1 MRHRIA
7 HRRLGRPSD
16 QRRALLRSLVSALFE
31 HDRITTTLAKAKEAQ
46 PVAEKLITL
55 AKRGDLHARRQVL
68 KFLPKVRQDTMVVNR
83 LFGEIAPRYE
93 GRNGGYT
100 RIIRAGYR
108 TGDAAPMAVL
118 ELVE

>member
-16 QRRALLRSLVSALFE
+16 QRRALLRSLVGALFE
-31 HDRITTTLAKAKEAQ
+31 HDRIRTTLPKAKEAQ
-46 PVAEKLITL
+46 PIAEKLITL

-68 KFLPKVRQDTMVVNR
+68 RYLPKLRGDTLIVNR
-83 LFGEIAPRYE
+83 LFEEIAPRYQD
-93 GRNGGYT
+93 RDGGYT

-108 TGDAAPMAVL
+108 AGDAAPMAVL
-118 ELVE
+118 ELLD